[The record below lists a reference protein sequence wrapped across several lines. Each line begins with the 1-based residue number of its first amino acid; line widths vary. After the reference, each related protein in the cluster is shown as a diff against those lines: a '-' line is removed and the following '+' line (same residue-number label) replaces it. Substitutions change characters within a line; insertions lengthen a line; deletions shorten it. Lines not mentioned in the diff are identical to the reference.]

1 MGQKIHHQRREYTHT
16 ILNRADLDPDPIRQ
30 FDAWL
35 REAIEAEL
43 LDATA
48 MGLATATRDG
58 RPSLRTV
65 LLKFFDQT
73 GFVFYT
79 NLESRKA
86 RQIGDNPH
94 AALLFHWRE
103 FERQIKIT
111 GRVET
116 VSNAESLKYFLS
128 RPRDSQIGAWVSA
141 QSSVISS
148 RAVLEQKVAEMKQ
161 RFSNREI
168 PLPSFWGGYRVIP
181 EQIEFWQGRTNRL
194 HDRFLYSR
202 AGEQWR
208 IERLAP

>member
-1 MGQKIHHQRREYTHT
+1 MGQKIHHQRREYAHT
-16 ILNRADLDPDPIRQ
+16 TLSRADLDPDPIRQ

-58 RPSLRTV
+58 QPSLRTV

>member
-1 MGQKIHHQRREYTHT
+1 MGQKIHHQRREYTRT
-16 ILNRADLDPDPIRQ
+16 TLNRADLDPDPIRQ

-86 RQIGDNPH
+86 RQIADNPH

-128 RPRDSQIGAWVSA
+128 RPRDSRIGAWVSA

-194 HDRFLYSR
+194 HDRFLYS
-202 AGEQWR
+202 
-208 IERLAP
+208 

>member
-1 MGQKIHHQRREYTHT
+1 MGQKIHHQRREYTRT
-16 ILNRADLDPDPIRQ
+16 TLNPADLDPEPIRQ